1 MRAKVL
7 LALCLLLVA
16 ACGGGGGAE
25 PVGGT
30 IGVTA
35 QDYEFEGV
43 PELVAPGAEFTLTN
57 ASEAEVH
64 EMIVV
69 GIPADETRTLEE
81 LLELPEEETADFPFQ
96 GVLVALPGDEA
107 VSPETGESSITVSE
121 PGRYAVVC
129 FIPQGA
135 DPAVV
140 EEAMAS
146 GEESEGPP
154 DMGDGTP
161 HAFLGMATEFTVEG

>member
-1 MRAKVL
+1 MKARFL
-7 LALCLLLVA
+7 IIALCLAVA
-16 ACGGGGGAE
+16 ACGTGGGE
-25 PVGGT
+25 PATGT
-30 IGVTA
+30 IEVSTV
-35 QDYEFEGV
+35 DYEFQGV
-43 PELVAPGAEFTLTN
+43 PELVGPGAELTLNN
-57 ASEAEVH
+57 ASTAEVH

-69 GIPADETRTLEE
+69 MIPAGENRTIEE
-81 LLELPEEETADFPFQ
+81 LLELPEEETADWPFQ
-96 GVLVALPGDEA
+96 GVLVALPGEDGA
-107 VSPETGESSITVSE
+107 NPEGEGNSITVTE

-140 EEAMAS
+140 EEAMAG
-146 GEESEGPP
+146 GETEGPP

>member
-1 MRAKVL
+1 MRTKVL
-7 LALCLLLVA
+7 IALALLLVA
-16 ACGGGGGAE
+16 ACGGGGAE

-30 IGVTA
+30 IDVTA
-35 QDYEFEGV
+35 VDYAFQGV
-43 PELVAPGAEFTLTN
+43 PELVAPAAEFTLTN
-57 ASEAEVH
+57 ASDAEVH
-64 EMIVV
+64 EIVLI
-69 GIPADETRTLEE
+69 GIPAGETRSLEE
-81 LLELPEEETADFPFQ
+81 LLELPEEETADFPVQ
-96 GVLVALPGDEA
+96 GVLVALPGQDGGN
-107 VSPETGESSITVSE
+107 PEGEGNSITVTE
-121 PGRYAVVC
+121 PGRYAVLC

-146 GEESEGPP
+146 GAEGLP